1 MRFKIVIKYII
12 NFLFVLILITPI
24 YEVFIRYENKP
35 VNECWELRFIWEDSI
50 TLLAYTLLLLGWI
63 LNMVK
68 QSKLLIILLIA
79 FSVLSLIGTSLL
91 FSIPS
96 QDLIFLP
103 GTGIFMILCFMILF
117 YLIKYWDINRTETA
131 GNKG

>member
-24 YEVFIRYENKP
+24 YEVFIPYENKP

-68 QSKLLIILLIA
+68 QSKLLIIILIA
-79 FSVLSLIGTSLL
+79 YSVLSLIGTFLS

-103 GTGIFMILCFMILF
+103 GTGILMILCFMILL
-117 YLIKYWDINRTETA
+117 YYILHLINR
-131 GNKG
+131 NNS